1 MARLS
6 VSEVI
11 AGDGDCSDVGRR
23 HESGRIRVHVLADH
37 RDAAAVQRVLRQR
50 WMCPPATRITVL
62 PGSSTRASASVIIW
76 NRFTT
81 RYVTLAPD
89 DRSRRAHLHFR
100 SMTHARV
107 EALGRQIRGDHPD
120 GVHLVGVLKGAFMF
134 MSDLARAID
143 GNTTLDFI
151 AVSSYGSSTKSS
163 GRCSS

>member
-11 AGDGDCSDVGRR
+11 AGDGDCSDVGARR
-23 HESGRIRVHVLADH
+23 TRAAVSASMCSLTTAT
-37 RDAAAVQRVLRQR
+37 AAVQRVLRQR

-89 DRSRRAHLHFR
+89 DRSVRTFISAAHPRARGGARPPDTRRSSRRRASR
-100 SMTHARV
+100 RGAEGRV
-107 EALGRQIRGDHPD
+107 
-120 GVHLVGVLKGAFMF
+120 FMF
-134 MSDLARAID
+134 MSDSARAID